1 MIVKIMTH
9 KMLLLS
15 LLAMLFLSPSHLFA
29 QVEGGYML
37 NPGDELHIS
46 VWREDTLDKE
56 VIVLPD
62 GHITFPLV
70 GSISVVGVSSV
81 ELEIIIEKKLED
93 QIPGAEVT
101 VLINTVNGNRVFV
114 IGKVNQPGVFIMN
127 SQMTVAQVLSL
138 AGGLDRFA
146 DGNNIKVQ
154 RNEAGN
160 ITYFEYS
167 YDDLLSGKV
176 IDSMGFRLKAGDVVI
191 VP

>member
-1 MIVKIMTH
+1 MMRK
-9 KMLLLS
+9 LLL
-15 LLAMLFLSPSHLFA
+15 LPFLAISMMPVSHLFA
-29 QVEGGYML
+29 QAQDGYTL

-70 GSISVVGVSSV
+70 GSIDVVGVSSV
-81 ELEIIIEKKLED
+81 ELETLIEEKLED

-101 VLINTVNGNRVFV
+101 VVVNSVYGNRVFV
-114 IGKVNQPGVFIMN
+114 IGKVNQPGVFIM
-127 SQMTVAQVLSL
+127 SSRMTIAQALSL

-146 DGNNIKVQ
+146 DGNSIKVQ
-154 RNEAGN
+154 RNEAGKT
-160 ITYFEYS
+160 TYFEYS

-176 IDSMGFRLKAGDVVI
+176 MDSMSFRLKAGDVVI